1 MDRSEVLALL
11 PIVGTERME
20 TPAARDDKENQTPK
34 HCVVVQVNLL
44 HLWYMVEFLDGIREC
59 YKAPKLTPYSEYK
72 NEKKKRAAH
81 KLKKKGWKKKK

>member
-20 TPAARDDKENQTPK
+20 IPAARDYKDENPVPK
-34 HCVVVQVNLL
+34 PCMVVYANIV

-59 YKAPKLTPYSEYK
+59 YKAPKLKHYSECK
-72 NEKKKRAAH
+72 GKKGPREH
-81 KLKKKGWKKKK
+81 VIKKKGWKKKK